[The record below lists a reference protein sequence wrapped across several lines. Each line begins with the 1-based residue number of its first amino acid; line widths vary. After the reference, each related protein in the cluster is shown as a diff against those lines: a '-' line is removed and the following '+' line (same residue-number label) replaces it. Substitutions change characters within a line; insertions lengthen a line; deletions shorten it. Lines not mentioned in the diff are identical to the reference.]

1 MGQNKNRAKRT
12 LTLDGLFALR
22 ELPGM
27 EKLRAYL
34 CTARVT
40 QRSFADVIGLS
51 RSHLN
56 EIISGRKRPSL
67 DVAFAIARATSGAV
81 PVEAW
86 EPSVDGGCHRD
97 EPTTPNQEISHDLSQ
112 SDASSDAA

>member
-1 MGQNKNRAKRT
+1 
-12 LTLDGLFALR
+12 
-22 ELPGM
+22 M

-34 CTARVT
+34 CSARVT
-40 QRSFADVIGLS
+40 QRSFADVVGLS

-81 PVEAW
+81 PVDAW
-86 EPSVDGGCHRD
+86 QPSDDAGCHRD
-97 EPTTPNQEISHDLSQ
+97 EPTTPNQEPSHDQPQ
-112 SDASSDAA
+112 SDAPSDAA